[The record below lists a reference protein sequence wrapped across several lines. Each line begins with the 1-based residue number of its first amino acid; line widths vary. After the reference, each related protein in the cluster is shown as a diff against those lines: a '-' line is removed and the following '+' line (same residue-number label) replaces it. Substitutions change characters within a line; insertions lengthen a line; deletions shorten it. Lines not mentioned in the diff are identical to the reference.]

1 VPADKVDD
9 FLKSLTVTDART
21 NAPEP
26 IVYPTDVPSSGTGF
40 VEMKIQL
47 SGAKQHKLKLT
58 YVTESPSWKPS
69 YCFTLG
75 NAGKIQVQAWAIVD
89 NTSGEYWHAVKLGVG
104 ASSAM
109 SFRFDLRH
117 IRVVERETLRADDL
131 FAQAP
136 PLGGASERRA
146 IHWRRLI

>member
-1 VPADKVDD
+1 MPADKVDD

-136 PLGGASERRA
+136 PLGGASE
-146 IHWRRLI
+146 